1 MLNNPG
7 ALLSQVVLPPAS
19 TVSGLPRFTLLPG
32 VSCIISNNDSV
43 DRASHSKINPPTYR
57 ENNIR
62 FGSRIVKSFPSV
74 LSSATAALDQR
85 SRPRRCP
92 CPSSAG
98 RMYHLACFVIHGVCL
113 YLCFKKGQLFH
124 TSGSGAT
131 STTKFLSHTACLFNV
146 QNPVPPAMLP
156 SVNRVQITTVPSDWP
171 FSIFYVASL

>member
-1 MLNNPG
+1 MHKNERSNHHHQNIYLRLCYRRPQ
-7 ALLSQVVLPPAS
+7 LCQVVLPPAS

-43 DRASHSKINPPTYR
+43 DRASHLTMDPPTYR
-57 ENNIR
+57 ENNVR

-85 SRPRRCP
+85 SRPRRRP

-98 RMYHLACFVIHGVCL
+98 RMYHLACFVVHGVCL
-113 YLCFKKGQLFH
+113 YLCFKKGQFFH

-131 STTKFLSHTACLFNV
+131 STTKFLSH
-146 QNPVPPAMLP
+146 
-156 SVNRVQITTVPSDWP
+156 RVLV
-171 FSIFYVASL
+171 